1 MDATKIVSA
10 EDAQKVVGILQN
22 AGTQKLITAAGLLV
36 VLLVASHFIVKLF
49 KRFLNSTRLIN
60 KSLHT
65 LLTYFIRYM
74 LILLSLMVAA
84 NSVGVPITTF
94 VALFSILGVALT
106 LALQGVLS
114 NIAGCLILVTGRQFG
129 VGDFI
134 QTSNGSGTVKDI
146 GLLYTELAAPDGTT
160 VYLPNST
167 LYTAPLTNVTSNGKR
182 RIAQIYTAAYQH
194 SPDEVRAALQ
204 EAVSKLTTLLP
215 DPVPNIVVDG
225 YARTYVNYKVF
236 CWTATGDYWPTLQKL
251 NELVYKS
258 FAEHGIEWADP
269 KVAVVTTD

>member
-1 MDATKIVSA
+1 MDATKLVSP
-10 EDAQKVVGILQN
+10 EEAQKVVGILQT

-49 KRFLNSTRLIN
+49 KRFLNSSKLIN

-65 LLTYFIRYM
+65 LLTYILRYM

-94 VALFSILGVALT
+94 VALFSILGVALS

-114 NIAGCLILVTGRQFG
+114 NIAGCLILVTGRQFE

-146 GLLYTELAAPDGTT
+146 GLLYTELAAPDGTM

-167 LYTAPLTNVTSNGKR
+167 LYTASLTNVTSSGKR
-182 RIAQIYTAAYQH
+182 RIAQVYTAAYQH
-194 SPDEVRAALQ
+194 APDDVRAALQ
-204 EAVSKLTTLLP
+204 EALSKLTTVLP
-215 DPVPNIVVDG
+215 DPAPNIVVDG

-251 NELVYKS
+251 NELVYQS
-258 FAEHGIEWADP
+258 FAAHGIEWADP
-269 KVAVVTTD
+269 NIQVVTTD

>member
-10 EDAQKVVGILQN
+10 EDAQQVVGILQN

-65 LLTYFIRYM
+65 LLTYFVRYM

-146 GLLYTELAAPDGTT
+146 GLLYTELAAPDGTI

-167 LYTAPLTNVTSNGKR
+167 LYTAPLTNVTSSGKR

-215 DPVPNIVVDG
+215 DPAPNIVVDG

-236 CWTATGDYWPTLQKL
+236 CWTAAGDYWPTLQKL
-251 NELVYKS
+251 NELVYQS

>member
-1 MDATKIVSA
+1 MDATKLVSP
-10 EDAQKVVGILQN
+10 EEAQKVVGILQT
-22 AGTQKLITAAGLLV
+22 AGTQKLITAAGLLA

-49 KRFLNSTRLIN
+49 KRFLNSSRLIN

-65 LLTYFIRYM
+65 LLTYVLRYT

-94 VALFSILGVALT
+94 VALFSILGVALS

-114 NIAGCLILVTGRQFG
+114 NIAGCLILVTGRQFE

-134 QTSNGSGTVKDI
+134 QTPTGSGTVKDI
-146 GLLYTELAAPDGTT
+146 GLLYTELGAPDGTT
-160 VYLPNST
+160 VYLPNSS
-167 LYTAPLTNVTSNGKR
+167 LYTAPLTNVTSGGKR
-182 RIAQIYTAAYQH
+182 RIAQVYTAAYRH
-194 SPDEVRAALQ
+194 APDDVRAALQ
-204 EAVSKLTTLLP
+204 EALSKLTTVLP
-215 DPVPNIVVDG
+215 DPAPNIVVDG

-251 NELVYKS
+251 NELVYLS

-269 KVAVVTTD
+269 NIQVVTTD